1 MRRGN
6 SGGIGRAMEI
16 RQMHYFL
23 CLAEEGNV
31 TRAAR
36 QLNIVQPAL
45 SMQIAKLEAQFGTQL
60 FRRDPQGVSLTPA
73 GETLLRLVTP
83 IVRDAERVKEEM
95 AQLDGKVSGRV
106 KVGLI
111 TSVAQS
117 TLAPSFATIAQ
128 KYPDVQLSA
137 CEGYTDTLIE
147 WVASGQLDV
156 AIINLPRRKVP
167 LAAHHI
173 LDEEMVLGYGAA
185 NGTVFPRTLR
195 FEDIA
200 RYDLVIP
207 SKRHGL
213 RLALDN
219 TAAEAGIEL
228 RPRLEIDTLSAICAV
243 VASTQLM
250 TVLPS
255 IALHHMLITGQLR
268 ARPFVRPG
276 ISRSIVWVHSPRRI
290 VSAATRAVI
299 DIIQYD
305 LVEAAASAKRYV
317 RNKVKSQDVGPARPT

>member
-1 MRRGN
+1 
-6 SGGIGRAMEI
+6 MEI

-36 QLNIVQPAL
+36 HLNIVQPAL
-45 SMQIAKLEAQFGTQL
+45 SMQIAKLEAHFGMQL
-60 FRRDPQGVSLTPA
+60 FRRDAQGVSLTPA

-83 IVRDAERVKEEM
+83 IVRDAGRVKEEM

-147 WVASGQLDV
+147 WVTSGQLDV

-167 LAAHHI
+167 LATHHI

-185 NGTVFPRTLR
+185 NSTVFPRTLR

-200 RYDLVIP
+200 RYNIVIP

-228 RPRLEIDTLSAICAV
+228 RPRLEIDTLSAICSV
-243 VASTQLM
+243 VASTQLV

-255 IALHHMLITGQLR
+255 IALHQMLITGQLR

-305 LVEAAASAKRYV
+305 LIEAAASAKRYV
-317 RNKVKSQDVGPARPT
+317 RNKVKSQDVGPGRLTKTLPGVN